1 LGFTVDI
8 SGPPSDVV
16 VVFIHGSLDRSAGM
30 SRLSRLAAVTHTTLR
45 YDRRGYGRQ
54 RQHGG
59 PFTVAGNV
67 DDLEEIL
74 QGRTAVLVGHSYGG
88 NIALAA
94 AERLGEQIVGVST
107 YETPLA
113 WSEWWPQ
120 NSAGGTALTLTDPS
134 EAAEAFMIRMIGEG
148 RWNQLPQKTRE
159 ERREEGRA
167 LTGELSHLRI
177 AAPWN
182 GDNITCRVLCGHGT
196 KGSQH
201 HIDGTPRL
209 AAMVRGDVVVIANAG
224 HGAPIS
230 HPREFHQLLVQPH
243 LVGNGTLMVTS

>member
-1 LGFTVDI
+1 
-8 SGPPSDVV
+8 V

-120 NSAGGTALTLTDPS
+120 NSAGGTALTLSDPS

-148 RWNQLPQKTRE
+148 RWN
-159 ERREEGRA
+159 
-167 LTGELSHLRI
+167 
-177 AAPWN
+177 
-182 GDNITCRVLCGHGT
+182 
-196 KGSQH
+196 

-209 AAMVRGDVVVIANAG
+209 AAMVKGDVVVIANAG